1 MLFLY
6 LLLTLETPLRIPQI
20 LLTTPS
26 NAYQF
31 TPLDQYED
39 FFLSYPSLNIEND
52 SIYFRGSSKV
62 LLLLDGVPI
71 KSLHNVCFPGIEK
84 MELLAEHAGS
94 PYGDYDAVLNIIT
107 KKFSREQSEEHTPY
121 SNIKLIKNPD
131 HVQFE
136 LGKMLSN
143 PFDLYISGD
152 LDSTTKFSANLGY
165 QSKLINLRAHYV
177 GKAYETPLLLQGS
190 LFSNFRFSLTRHF
203 FSIIQHLDFENHK
216 FLLGT
221 DSYQIFDKDSSSAS
235 FFIQDYWEL
244 HPLLH
249 FVPSLRYNV
258 SQESV
263 SGKDFCPKISVGFI
277 PQINTTI
284 FSSLTQDQ
292 LNLGIRTFDSS
303 INAYYMFNEAR
314 QGIEAKLT
322 TPWLWN
328 FKLTTA
334 LDLSISFNSSTLQLF
349 NSSTLITEYR
359 KDFQLGKKRS
369 SQSTQNGNLGVYI
382 FVGTKWKSRTGGRDL
397 LTETL
402 RFELRIIDAHIFY
415 RLNPKPQS
423 LNPSYGFNWH
433 FWN

>member
-1 MLFLY
+1 MLLLFL
-6 LLLTLETPLRIPQI
+6 LLNLETPLRTPQI
-20 LLTTPS
+20 LLTIPS

-39 FFLSYPSLNIEND
+39 FFLSYPSLNIKND

-62 LLLLDGVPI
+62 LLLLDGIPI
-71 KSLHNVCFPGIEK
+71 KSLHNVCFPAIEK
-84 MELLAEHAGS
+84 IELLAEHAS
-94 PYGDYDAVLNIIT
+94 SLYGDYDAVLNIIT
-107 KKFSREQSEEHTPY
+107 KKFSREQSEDPLPY

-136 LGKMLSN
+136 LGRILSN

-165 QSKLINLRAHYV
+165 QSKLINIRAHYV
-177 GKAYETPLLLQGS
+177 GKAYETPILLQGS
-190 LFSNFRFSLTRHF
+190 LFSNFKFSLTQHF
-203 FSIIQHLDFENHK
+203 FSIIQLFNLKNHK

-221 DSYQIFDKDSSSAS
+221 DSYQILNKDSSSTS

-244 HPLLH
+244 HPLLYL
-249 FVPSLRYNV
+249 VPSARYD
-258 SQESV
+258 
-263 SGKDFCPKISVGFI
+263 KTLHPKISVGYI

-303 INAYYMFNEAR
+303 INAYYMFDEAR

-328 FKLTTA
+328 FKLSTA

-349 NSSTLITEYR
+349 NSY
-359 KDFQLGKKRS
+359 
-369 SQSTQNGNLGVYI
+369 N
-382 FVGTKWKSRTGGRDL
+382 
-397 LTETL
+397 
-402 RFELRIIDAHIFY
+402 
-415 RLNPKPQS
+415 
-423 LNPSYGFNWH
+423 
-433 FWN
+433 

>member
-1 MLFLY
+1 MLLLFL
-6 LLLTLETPLRIPQI
+6 LLNLETPLRIPQI

-26 NAYQF
+26 NVYQF

-39 FFLSYPSLNIEND
+39 FFLSYPFISIKND

-71 KSLHNVCFPGIEK
+71 QSINDICFPGIEK
-84 MELLAEHAGS
+84 IELLAEHAGS
-94 PYGDYDAVLNIIT
+94 PYGDYDAVINIIT
-107 KKFSREQSEEHTPY
+107 KKFSREQSEKHPPY

-136 LGKMLSN
+136 IGRMLSN

-221 DSYQIFDKDSSSAS
+221 DSYQIFDKDSSSTS

-244 HPLLH
+244 HPLLYL
-249 FVPSLRYNV
+249 VPSMKYDKIKILH
-258 SQESV
+258 
-263 SGKDFCPKISVGFI
+263 PKISVGYI

-303 INAYYMFNEAR
+303 INAYYMFNEAK

-369 SQSTQNGNLGVYI
+369 SQSTQKGNLGVYI
-382 FVGTKWKSRTGGRDL
+382 LGDL
-397 LTETL
+397 LSETL

-415 RLNPKPQS
+415 RLNS
-423 LNPSYGFNWH
+423 LTFEPLNSETSSYGFNWH